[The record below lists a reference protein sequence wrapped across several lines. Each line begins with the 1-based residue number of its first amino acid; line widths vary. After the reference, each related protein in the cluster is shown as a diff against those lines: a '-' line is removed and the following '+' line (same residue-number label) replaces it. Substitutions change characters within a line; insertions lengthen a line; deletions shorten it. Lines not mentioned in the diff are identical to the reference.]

1 MDGSAKGG
9 GALAACHVSKAP
21 VYFIGVG
28 EKIDDLEAFD
38 ATRYLSRVMG
48 YGDLQALL
56 EKAKEVA
63 EEEELS
69 PEELLKGEFTL
80 QAFCEQLKAA
90 RKMGPLGKVMDM
102 MGLKAQL
109 PKEML
114 ELGEEKLEGFKIIM
128 DSMTKAEKQNPDI
141 INSNRIA
148 RIAKGAGKTQEQVR
162 ELLKQFKQMK
172 KAFKKLKDLD
182 ETKLEKGFDM
192 GKLAQMFGKKKKLKI
207 R

>member
-1 MDGSAKGG
+1 
-9 GALAACHVSKAP
+9 
-21 VYFIGVG
+21 
-28 EKIDDLEAFD
+28 
-38 ATRYLSRVMG
+38 
-48 YGDLQALL
+48 
-56 EKAKEVA
+56 
-63 EEEELS
+63 
-69 PEELLKGEFTL
+69 
-80 QAFCEQLKAA
+80 
-90 RKMGPLGKVMDM
+90 
-102 MGLKAQL
+102 
-109 PKEML
+109 ML